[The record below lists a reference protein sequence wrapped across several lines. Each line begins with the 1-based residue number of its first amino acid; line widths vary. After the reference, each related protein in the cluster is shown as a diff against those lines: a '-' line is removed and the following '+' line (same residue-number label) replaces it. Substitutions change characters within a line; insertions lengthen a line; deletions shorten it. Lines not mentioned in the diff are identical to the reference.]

1 VIADYLRLALRIEP
15 TVPQTDMF
23 ALTGD
28 CLSEQLRSLNSW
40 HFCKFAISHG
50 PGQEPAIIPLKP
62 TSIAPITQSDALL
75 AATLLN
81 RRPRMRFGYDS
92 PRNVFAAMSGL
103 SSFVVR

>member
-40 HFCKFAISHG
+40 HFCNFAISHG
-50 PGQEPAIIPLKP
+50 PGQEPAIIPSKP
-62 TSIAPITQSDALL
+62 ISMAPIK
-75 AATLLN
+75 AAPART
-81 RRPRMRFGYDS
+81 
-92 PRNVFAAMSGL
+92 
-103 SSFVVR
+103 